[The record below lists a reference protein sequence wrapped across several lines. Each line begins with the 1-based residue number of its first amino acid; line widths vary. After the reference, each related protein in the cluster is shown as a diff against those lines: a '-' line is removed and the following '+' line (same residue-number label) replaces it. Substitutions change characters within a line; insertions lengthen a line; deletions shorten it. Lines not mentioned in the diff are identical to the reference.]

1 MKPGSASHPYWLA
14 VDYRKVPLSAALFA
28 QQDPEVQA
36 AVLAEMQKSQD
47 YPSPSAPEASASQ
60 PAEASGSEPRP
71 ESESVA
77 RLRAVN
83 DRVAQM
89 ERQVRENEVAAAA
102 EERRRQEEAQ
112 QRVLDEQLARQNQR
126 LEEL

>member
-1 MKPGSASHPYWLA
+1 M
-14 VDYRKVPLSAALFA
+14 DYKKVPLSAALFA

-36 AVLAEMQKSQD
+36 AVLAEMRRTEG
-47 YPSPSAPEASASQ
+47 YPSPSAPEESASQ
-60 PAEASGSEPRP
+60 PAEASGSERRP

-83 DRVAQM
+83 SQVARM
-89 ERQVRENEVAAAA
+89 ERQVRENEAAAAA

-112 QRVLDEQLARQNQR
+112 QRARPACAR
-126 LEEL
+126 KMED

>member
-28 QQDPEVQA
+28 QQDQEVQA

-47 YPSPSAPEASASQ
+47 YPSPSAPEAS
-60 PAEASGSEPRP
+60 GSEPHP

-89 ERQVRENEVAAAA
+89 ERQVRENEA
-102 EERRRQEEAQ
+102 R
-112 QRVLDEQLARQNQR
+112 DEGTPKMISEKQKTETNN
-126 LEEL
+126 